1 MNNADDILDKALE
14 LAANSSWESVRLND
28 IAADLNISLYEI
40 HQHYRQKDDLAD
52 AWFDRVDKAMF
63 IEAAKAEFL
72 ELCGRERL
80 NKVIMAWLK
89 GLAPHRRASI
99 DMLKYKLEFG
109 HVHLQASGVLRI
121 SRTVQWMLE
130 AVGSKTVNTARI
142 AEEVGT
148 SSVFLSTF
156 VYWLTDHS
164 EGYANTEKFLDSL
177 LRKSEKL
184 ARTINPTSVITE
196 PGSEHA

>member
-28 IAADLNISLYEI
+28 IATNLDISLYEI

-72 ELCGRERL
+72 ELSGRERL
-80 NKVIMAWLK
+80 NKVIIAWLK

-109 HVHLQASGVLRI
+109 HVHLQASGLMRI

-156 VYWLTDHS
+156 VYCLTDHS